1 MRVAELVEGLRLLQQ
16 KPPERGRLAIAKWRG
31 IVHTK
36 AVDVRKVQR
45 QQTQRCAHAEE
56 WFRNDK
62 GCACRFSIL
71 YNKYGSSR
79 IAEPKSWL
87 GRV

>member
-1 MRVAELVEGLRLLQQ
+1 MRVAELVEGLRHLQQ

-45 QQTQRCAHAEE
+45 QQAQCRAHAKEARE
-56 WFRNDK
+56 YRRDDERE
-62 GCACRFSIL
+62 AQQPYR
-71 YNKYGSSR
+71 
-79 IAEPKSWL
+79 
-87 GRV
+87 